1 MKPTRVESD
10 VTIRNPQKSSIIGT
24 FKGKCA
30 DSIENNNSMLLD
42 KDLWINIK
50 NSDEFKS
57 YRDKGMYIGFLGHPE
72 DPGCQDFKNAC
83 IILRDLE
90 IDEDTGEVFGTFD
103 LIDTPVGRIVKAFID
118 AGVQFGISVRGAG
131 DIAADGY
138 VDPDTF
144 VFRGFD
150 LVSFPAYDD
159 AIPKFTALAASTDP
173 ANVKKCNAVVTSLN
187 ENLSRITSSSALDVV
202 KSQLNP
208 KSVQYKNIEARQVEL
223 AGSTIEA
230 SEVLQQKLEAMTQL
244 YLEAVSANKTLKSQ
258 NEILAAKV
266 IESDKTNLRLRRVNS
281 ATQRIMSEQLTRIS
295 ASNQKTLAKHQQVV
309 HANTQ
314 LKQTLEDSNTQ
325 NLNYVQ
331 KVEAKDDRI
340 RKKDAVIAS
349 LRSDL
354 RKTVAE
360 NKELKSKPS
369 NFDAKLKSLQKQIQA
384 SEKIIAEYQDAYAYF
399 YATAIGAPLE
409 NISVT
414 ASTSVDELKSIISGG
429 TSTANIPARPDVSV
443 PVTIMDGDPD
453 DDIVSL

>member
-1 MKPTRVESD
+1 
-10 VTIRNPQKSSIIGT
+10 
-24 FKGKCA
+24 
-30 DSIENNNSMLLD
+30 
-42 KDLWINIK
+42 
-50 NSDEFKS
+50 
-57 YRDKGMYIGFLGHPE
+57 
-72 DPGCQDFKNAC
+72 
-83 IILRDLE
+83 
-90 IDEDTGEVFGTFD
+90 
-103 LIDTPVGRIVKAFID
+103 
-118 AGVQFGISVRGAG
+118 
-131 DIAADGY
+131 
-138 VDPDTF
+138 
-144 VFRGFD
+144 
-150 LVSFPAYDD
+150 
-159 AIPKFTALAASTDP
+159 
-173 ANVKKCNAVVTSLN
+173 
-187 ENLSRITSSSALDVV
+187 
-202 KSQLNP
+202 
-208 KSVQYKNIEARQVEL
+208 
-223 AGSTIEA
+223 
-230 SEVLQQKLEAMTQL
+230 
-244 YLEAVSANKTLKSQ
+244 
-258 NEILAAKV
+258 
-266 IESDKTNLRLRRVNS
+266 
-281 ATQRIMSEQLTRIS
+281 MSEQLTRIS

-331 KVEAKDDRI
+331 KVEARDDRI

-354 RKTVAE
+354 CKTVAE

-453 DDIVSL
+453 DDDIVSL

>member
-1 MKPTRVESD
+1 MKPTKVESD

-42 KDLWINIK
+42 KALWINIK

-83 IILRDLE
+83 IILRDLD
-90 IDEDTGEVFGTFD
+90 IDESTGEVFGTFD

-131 DIAADGY
+131 DVAADGY

-187 ENLSRITSSSALDVV
+187 DNLSKITSSSALDVV

-258 NEILAAKV
+258 NAILAAKV
-266 IESDKTNLRLRRVNS
+266 AESDKTNLRLRRVNS

-295 ASNQKTLAKHQQVV
+295 ASNRRTLAKHQQVV

-369 NFDAKLKSLQKQIQA
+369 NFDAKLESLQKQIQA

>member
-1 MKPTRVESD
+1 MKPIKVESD
-10 VTIRNPQKSSIIGT
+10 VTIRNTQKSSIIGT

-42 KDLWINIK
+42 KDLWRNIT
-50 NSDEFKS
+50 NSDEYKS
-57 YRDKGMYIGFLGHPE
+57 YRDKGMYIGFLGHPK
-72 DPGCQDFKNAC
+72 DPGCQDFKDAC
-83 IILRDLE
+83 IILRDIEL
-90 IDEDTGEVFGTFD
+90 DEDTGEVFGTFD

-159 AIPKFTALAASTDP
+159 AVPKFTALAASTDP
-173 ANVKKCNAVVTSLN
+173 ANVKKCSAVVTSLN
-187 ENLSRITSSSALDVV
+187 DNLSKVTSSSALDVV
-202 KSQLNP
+202 KAQLNP

-223 AGSTIEA
+223 SGSTVQA

-244 YLEAVSANKTLKSQ
+244 YLEAVSANRKLRSQ
-258 NEILAAKV
+258 NRILASK
-266 IESDKTNLRLRRVNS
+266 IESVDMTNLRLRRMNS
-281 ATQRIMSEQLTRIS
+281 STQRIMSEQLTRVIAVS
-295 ASNQKTLAKHQQVV
+295 QKQSSKNRQIVR
-309 HANTQ
+309 ANTQ
-314 LKQTLEDSNTQ
+314 LKQNLEDSNTQ

-331 KVEAKDDRI
+331 KVEARDGRI
-340 RKKDAVIAS
+340 RRKDEVIAS

-354 RKTVAE
+354 SKTVAE
-360 NKELKSKPS
+360 NKRLKSKPS
-369 NFDAKLKSLQKQIQA
+369 NFDAQMKSLQCQIQA
-384 SEKIIAEYQDAYAYF
+384 SEKVIAEYQDAYAYL
-399 YATAIGAPLE
+399 YATAIGAPLD

-429 TSTANIPARPDVSV
+429 TSTANIPARPDVTP
-443 PVTIMDGDPD
+443 PVTIVDGDID

>member
-1 MKPTRVESD
+1 MKPTKVESD

-42 KDLWINIK
+42 KQLWINLK

-90 IDEDTGEVFGTFD
+90 IDEDTGEIFGTFD

-131 DIAADGY
+131 DVAADGY

-173 ANVKKCNAVVTSLN
+173 ANVKKCNAVVNSLN
-187 ENLSRITSSSALDVV
+187 DNLSEITSSNALDVV

-208 KSVQYKNIEARQVEL
+208 KSVQYKNIEARQIELSSKPVEL
-223 AGSTIEA
+223 TD
-230 SEVLQQKLEAMTQL
+230 LLHQKLEAMTSL
-244 YLEAVSANKTLKSQ
+244 YLEAISANKDLRSQ
-258 NEILAAKV
+258 NAILAARV
-266 IESDKTNLRLRRVNS
+266 TESDKTNLRLRRVNS
-281 ATQRIMSEQLTRIS
+281 STQRIMSEQLTRIS
-295 ASNQKTLAKHQQVV
+295 ASNQRTLAKHQQVV

-384 SEKIIAEYQDAYAYF
+384 SEKVIAEYQDAYAYL

-443 PVTIMDGDPD
+443 PVTIMGGDPD

>member
-1 MKPTRVESD
+1 MKPTKVESD

-83 IILRDLE
+83 IILRDLD
-90 IDEDTGEVFGTFD
+90 IDESTGEVFGTFD

-131 DIAADGY
+131 DVAADGY

-173 ANVKKCNAVVTSLN
+173 ANVKKCNAVVNSLN
-187 ENLSRITSSSALDVV
+187 DNLSKITSSSALDVV

-223 AGSTIEA
+223 VGSTIEA

-258 NEILAAKV
+258 NAILAAKV
-266 IESDKTNLRLRRVNS
+266 AESDKTNLRLRRVNS

-295 ASNQKTLAKHQQVV
+295 ASNQKALAKHQQVV

-331 KVEAKDDRI
+331 KVEAKDNRI

-369 NFDAKLKSLQKQIQA
+369 NFDEKLKSLQKQIQA

-399 YATAIGAPLE
+399 YATAIGAPLA

>member
-1 MKPTRVESD
+1 MKPTKVESD
-10 VTIRNPQKSSIIGT
+10 VTITNPQKSSIIGT

-42 KDLWINIK
+42 KELWINIK

-131 DIAADGY
+131 DVAADGY

-173 ANVKKCNAVVTSLN
+173 ANVKKCNAVVNSLN
-187 ENLSRITSSSALDVV
+187 DNLSKITSSSALDVV

-208 KSVQYKNIEARQVEL
+208 KSVQYKNIEARQIELSSKPVE
-223 AGSTIEA
+223 AT
-230 SEVLQQKLEAMTQL
+230 EVLQQKLEAMTAL
-244 YLEAVSANKTLKSQ
+244 YLEAVSANKSLRSQ
-258 NEILAAKV
+258 NAILAAKV
-266 IESDKTNLRLRRVNS
+266 EASDKTNLRLRRVNS
-281 ATQRIMSEQLTRIS
+281 STQRIMSEQLTRIS
-295 ASNQKTLAKHQQVV
+295 ASNQRTLAKHQQVV
-309 HANTQ
+309 HANTH

-360 NKELKSKPS
+360 NRELKSKPS

-399 YATAIGAPLE
+399 YATAIGAPLA